1 MKRKLLSDLRC
12 NFKKHKT
19 SEDGFYTY
27 YFSIYYKAIDNLNKG
42 KKMKALSLLRKGS
55 KEYSDLFY
63 LGVEL
68 NSLIEDRCS
77 LWLCKYLTQNNKPRM
92 LRKILKRNFVCYEGD
107 YYPLTT
113 SDIVWRMIPINEL
126 EPDWDFGVDAPES
139 EINDIVLELIRERR
153 RKHI

>member
-1 MKRKLLSDLRC
+1 MKIKQFYYLRHH
-12 NFKKHKT
+12 FKKLKT
-19 SEDGFYTY
+19 SEDGFYNC
-27 YFSIYYKAIDNLNKG
+27 FFNIYYKAIDNLNKG
-42 KKMKALSLLRKGS
+42 KKLKALRLFRKGS
-55 KEYSDLFY
+55 KEYSELFY

-92 LRKILKRNFVCYEGD
+92 LRKILKRNFVYYESD

-113 SDIVWRMIPINEL
+113 SEILWRMIPINEL

-139 EINDIVLELIRERR
+139 KINDIVLELIRKR
-153 RKHI
+153 RKEHI